1 MKVERNSARSASAV
15 TNARTA
21 PIRNRSRARGSDAGQ
36 PVREECADELA
47 SLLRARAQRHQR
59 SMQRELLVI
68 LEEALR
74 PRPVTIEELHREA
87 RAKALATPSEA
98 IAMVRAGRDGR

>member
-1 MKVERNSARSASAV
+1 
-15 TNARTA
+15 
-21 PIRNRSRARGSDAGQ
+21 
-36 PVREECADELA
+36 
-47 SLLRARAQRHQR
+47 
-59 SMQRELLVI
+59 MQRELLVI